1 MTQPGAA
8 AMVASSMRPMRPA
21 APTTPILVAMVPA
34 FRRYDGS
41 MLLDGHLAGRRPVA
55 QDRGS
60 GIEASFGVI
69 YSRFHN
75 LLIAGNA

>member
-34 FRRYDGS
+34 FRPIMTVRCCWT
-41 MLLDGHLAGRRPVA
+41 
-55 QDRGS
+55 
-60 GIEASFGVI
+60 GI
-69 YSRFHN
+69 
-75 LLIAGNA
+75 

>member
-1 MTQPGAA
+1 
-8 AMVASSMRPMRPA
+8 
-21 APTTPILVAMVPA
+21 MVPA